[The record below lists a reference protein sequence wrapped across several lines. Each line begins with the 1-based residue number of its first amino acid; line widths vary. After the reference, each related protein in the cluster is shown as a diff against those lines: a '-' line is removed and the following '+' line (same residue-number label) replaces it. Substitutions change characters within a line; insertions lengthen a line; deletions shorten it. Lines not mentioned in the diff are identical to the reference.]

1 MLAIASVTFPFFA
14 LIAIGYA
21 AARTRVLP
29 TAAVPGL
36 NVFVLYFAL
45 TAMLFQVAAETPVA
59 RLLDPTSVSLWLVA
73 GLVII
78 TLGVVPA
85 RRRGM
90 PWLDTSF
97 GGLIAS
103 QSNSGFMGLP
113 LLIALLGPAAAGP
126 VTTTLLVDIVVLQS
140 IAVTLS
146 RRDSR
151 GASLGAEVVAS
162 LRRAASN
169 PLPWAIVAGAAWGAI
184 DLTLPGPVAEVVSL
198 LAAAATPVALFTI
211 GAVLAR
217 PARQKETTDGAPGA
231 ARTEVLWL
239 AGLKLVAHPALVWG
253 LGVLALAT
261 GLPLDA
267 DVLVAM
273 TLVAALP
280 AAANITLLAER
291 FGADGARIAHVILVS
306 TVVSVVSFVLV
317 AGLLT

>member
-1 MLAIASVTFPFFA
+1 MLAIVSVTFPFFA

-29 TAAVPGL
+29 AGAVPGL

-45 TAMLFQVAAETPVA
+45 TAMLFQVAASTPVA
-59 RLLDPTSVSLWLVA
+59 RLLDPASVWLWLVA
-73 GLVII
+73 GLTVVL
-78 TLGVVPA
+78 LGVLPA
-85 RRRGM
+85 RRRGL
-90 PWLDTSF
+90 PWLDASF

-113 LLIALLGPAAAGP
+113 LLVALLGPAAAGP

-140 IAVTLS
+140 VAVTLS
-146 RRDSR
+146 RRDDR
-151 GASLGAEVVAS
+151 GASLPAEVAAS
-162 LRRAASN
+162 LRRAGAN
-169 PLPWAIVAGAAWGAI
+169 PLPWAIVAGAVWGML
-184 DLTLPGPVAEVVSL
+184 DVPLPGPVAEVVAL

-217 PARQKETTDGAPGA
+217 ASGHEGSAGSARGA
-231 ARTEVLWL
+231 ARADVLWL
-239 AGLKLVAHPALVWG
+239 AGLKLLAHPALVWG
-253 LGVLALAT
+253 LGAAALAA
-261 GLPLDA
+261 GLAVDA

-291 FGADGARIAHVILVS
+291 FGADGSRVARVILVS
-306 TVVSVVSFVLV
+306 TVVSVLTFVLA